1 MQGTPTV
8 GSFSQLKAAYM
19 PEIESLQG
27 ERNVS
32 IPVCAREMAHPVL
45 TGAFLQPATIAAM
58 YCESTMRE
66 VALVITQYQEL
77 LLKKPFTLLSL
88 SK

>member
-19 PEIESLQG
+19 IESLQG

-32 IPVCAREMAHPVL
+32 TPVCAREMAHPVL

-66 VALVITQYQEL
+66 
-77 LLKKPFTLLSL
+77 
-88 SK
+88 